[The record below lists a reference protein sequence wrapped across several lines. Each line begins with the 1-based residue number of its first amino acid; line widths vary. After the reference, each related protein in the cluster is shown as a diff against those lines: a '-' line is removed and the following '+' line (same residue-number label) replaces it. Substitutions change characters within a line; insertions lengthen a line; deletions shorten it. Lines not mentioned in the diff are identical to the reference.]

1 MTTPAAPAPQPRVN
15 WRALPVTFTGTPNPA
30 ALDILRATLR
40 DDLSARPMTERE
52 PVSTE
57 AHHAEAA

>member
-40 DDLSARPMTERE
+40 DDLSARPTQERE

-57 AHHAEAA
+57 VCHAKAA